1 MNYENLA
8 INKDSPIILT
18 FDATQL
24 LPIVGTNINQLESA
38 EVINPTTLVFS
49 KKSNAAKD
57 FKELKAHSNFHQIRV
72 EALRVS
78 PQLFSIE
85 SIVSKISEFIL
96 KSDSLRD
103 NLEFKTFT
111 HVVKGIQQFAKEENR
126 HSIKGLKEFA
136 IKNPSVNVA
145 RVRQVGFKNVSYSK
159 GNKVHS
165 NFPIAICIHSIL
177 YDALQ
182 LVSSTLSTKIKIDNQ
197 TYFVK
202 ILNPSD
208 IFASPY
214 VLEKFSQD

>member
-1 MNYENLA
+1 MLTLKHKQKKRSILWQDLSLDQNTVERIA
-8 INKDSPIILT
+8 ICTICTHILISIWIIGYVR
-18 FDATQL
+18 

-111 HVVKGIQQFAKEENR
+111 HVVKGVQQFTKEYLR
-126 HSIKGLKEFA
+126 TI
-136 IKNPSVNVA
+136 
-145 RVRQVGFKNVSYSK
+145 
-159 GNKVHS
+159 
-165 NFPIAICIHSIL
+165 
-177 YDALQ
+177 
-182 LVSSTLSTKIKIDNQ
+182 
-197 TYFVK
+197 
-202 ILNPSD
+202 
-208 IFASPY
+208 
-214 VLEKFSQD
+214 